1 MIMGERV
8 FQLHLEIPPF
18 KATGGWSSPVFPFKR
33 PETQKKTNPQI
44 ACFHHTLGI
53 SNDTVYGSEIR
64 RENHLG
70 CIKPC
75 K

>member
-1 MIMGERV
+1 MGNGWV
-8 FQLHLEIPPF
+8 TLVQLKINGWVRSRDPEKNHPWDCGPEATPPPDLQELVISVCH
-18 KATGGWSSPVFPFKR
+18 ATV
-33 PETQKKTNPQI
+33 
-44 ACFHHTLGI
+44 
-53 SNDTVYGSEIR
+53 DGSEIR